1 VQEQRRAGR
10 LPRSLGTEKRI
21 DPNRVKKGLAMKYIE
36 YSNKDLVATITL
48 ARGKKANAQN
58 EALLDELH
66 ECFVTA
72 ERDDSVRVI
81 VLRAEGKHF
90 SAGHD
95 LDTSDQDAVKLA
107 EPDGSFHLDKIYRWE
122 AQKYLGYSWHW
133 RNIPKP
139 TIAAVQGK
147 AIAGALN
154 LIFPMDLIVASEDAL
169 FSDPV
174 VMMAVGGVEY
184 HGHTWELGARRAK
197 DMLFTARAF
206 TAQEAHQVGLVRDVV
221 PRDELWE
228 RTDELAKLISKRH
241 PFGLAQ
247 AKRAV
252 NQTLDIQGYYAALQ
266 SVFDIHH
273 TGHGNAISHTGYPI
287 LSDLSSMKSELKKD

>member
-1 VQEQRRAGR
+1 
-10 LPRSLGTEKRI
+10 
-21 DPNRVKKGLAMKYIE
+21 MKYIE

-48 ARGKKANAQN
+48 SRGDKANAQN
-58 EALLDELH
+58 EAMLDELH
-66 ECFVTA
+66 ECFLDA

-81 VLRAEGKHF
+81 VLRAQGKHF

-95 LDTSDQDAVKLA
+95 LDASDPDAVQIA
-107 EPDGSFHLDKIYRWE
+107 EPDGTYRLDTMYRWE

-139 TIAAVQGK
+139 TICAVQGK

-154 LIFPMDLIVASEDAL
+154 LILPMDLIVAADDAL

-174 VMMAVGGVEY
+174 VLMAIGGVEY
-184 HGHTWELGARRAK
+184 HGHTWDFGARRAK
-197 DMLFTARAF
+197 DMLFTGRAW
-206 TAQEAHQVGLVRDVV
+206 TAQEAHQMGFVREVV
-221 PRDELWE
+221 SRDDLWE
-228 RTDELAKLISKRH
+228 RADALAREIAPKN

-252 NQTLDIQGYYAALQ
+252 NQTLDVQGYYSALQ

-273 TGHGNAISHTGYPI
+273 TGHGNAMSYTGHPI
-287 LSDLSSMKSELKKD
+287 LMDLDGMKQELKKD

>member
-1 VQEQRRAGR
+1 
-10 LPRSLGTEKRI
+10 
-21 DPNRVKKGLAMKYIE
+21 MKYID

-48 ARGKKANAQN
+48 ARGGKANAQN
-58 EALLDELH
+58 EGMLDELH
-66 ECFVTA
+66 ECFLEA
-72 ERDDSVRVI
+72 ERDDTVRVI

-95 LDTSDQDAVKLA
+95 LDTSDPDAVTLEDA
-107 EPDGSFHLDKIYRWE
+107 EGKIRLDTMYRWE
-122 AQKYLGYSWHW
+122 AKKYLGYSWYW

-174 VMMAVGGVEY
+174 VMMAIGGVEY
-184 HGHTWELGARRAK
+184 HGHTWDLGARRAK
-197 DMLFTARAF
+197 DILFTGRAVNAAE
-206 TAQEAHQVGLVRDVV
+206 AQQIGFVKDVV
-221 PRDELWE
+221 PRDELWDH
-228 RTDELAKLISKRH
+228 TDGLAKEISKRH

-252 NQTLDIQGYYAALQ
+252 NQTLDVQGYYSALQ
-266 SVFDIHH
+266 SVFDVHH
-273 TGHGNAISHTGYPI
+273 TGHGSAISYTGYPI
-287 LSDLSSMKSELKKD
+287 LSDLASMKSELKKG

>member
-1 VQEQRRAGR
+1 
-10 LPRSLGTEKRI
+10 
-21 DPNRVKKGLAMKYIE
+21 MKYVD
-36 YSNKDLVATITL
+36 YTSKDSIATITL
-48 ARGKKANAQN
+48 ARSDKANAQN
-58 EALLDELH
+58 ERMLDEVD
-66 ECFVTA
+66 ECFTRA
-72 ERDDSVRVI
+72 ERDDGVRVV

-95 LDTSDQDAVKLA
+95 LEVGDPDQVALA
-107 EPDGSFHLDKIYRWE
+107 EPDGTYRLAKLYRWE
-122 AQKYLGYSWHW
+122 AQKYFGYAWRW

-154 LIFPMDLIVASEDAL
+154 LIWPMDLIVAAEDAR

-174 VMMAVGGVEY
+174 VMMAIGGVEY

-197 DMLFTARAF
+197 DMLFTGRPID
-206 TAQEAHQVGLVRDVV
+206 AQEALRIGLVREVV
-221 PRDELWE
+221 PRDELWDRAE
-228 RTDELAKLISKRH
+228 ALAREIAPRN

-252 NQTLDIQGYYAALQ
+252 NQTLDVQGYYAALQ
-266 SVFDIHH
+266 AVFDIHH
-273 TGHGNAISHTGYPI
+273 TGHGNAMSESGQPI
-287 LSDLSSMKSELKKD
+287 LMDLAGMKSELKKER